1 MDCECNHLLNL
12 SSVRNSR
19 TKRHEA
25 AARLKDHLFTI
36 RWRVV
41 GKEKKLIFF
50 LITILL
56 RD

>member
-25 AARLKDHLFTI
+25 AARLKDYLLRFGGE
-36 RWRVV
+36 WS
-41 GKEKKLIFF
+41 EKK
-50 LITILL
+50 
-56 RD
+56 RN